1 MKPRNGVLA
10 SRRSALSAM
19 TLSAMAAALLAL
31 PSSGL
36 SADLPGEGKTVRPG
50 YTGLLEER
58 FQTEV
63 VIIGLERLGYEVEEM
78 KLMDV
83 PALHVATGQG
93 DLDFIAAHWDPLQT
107 AFYTQAGGPD
117 TVTKVGTLVEGCMQ
131 GYLIDKRTAD
141 EYHITNIDQLRDPEI
156 AKLFD
161 SDGDGKADLA
171 GCPPGWGCERVVEH
185 HMDAYDLRKTV
196 THRQGQFGAMAADTV
211 TRFKAGER
219 VLYYTYTPLWLS
231 QVLIPGKDVEWLE
244 VPRTDLPEEQQ
255 DLDLNTKLPDG
266 RNIGYPVNVMRVMAN
281 NEFLAENPAARAWF
295 ELVTVPVEDVNA
307 ENLKAHEGEDSFED
321 VRRHAQEWVD
331 AHEEQVSAW
340 LAEAAKA
347 Q

>member
-1 MKPRNGVLA
+1 MNRTERGTLV
-10 SRRSALSAM
+10 SAAIFSAC
-19 TLSAMAAALLAL
+19 LLA
-31 PSSGL
+31 
-36 SADLPGEGKTVRPG
+36 ANYAIAEDLPGMGKTARPG

-63 VIIGLERLGYEVEEM
+63 INIGLEKLGYKVEEM

-93 DLDFIAAHWDPLQT
+93 DIDYIAAHWDPLQT
-107 AFYTQAGGPD
+107 AFYTQAGGEKV
-117 TVTKVGTLVEGCMQ
+117 VTKVGVLVQGCLQ
-131 GYLIDKRTAD
+131 GYLIDKKTAD
-141 EYHITNIDQLRDPEI
+141 QHNISNIDQLRDSEI

-161 SDGDGKADLA
+161 TDGDGKADLA

-185 HMDAYDLRKTV
+185 HMDAYKLRDTV

-231 QVLIPGKDVEWLE
+231 QVLVPGRDVEWLQ

-255 DLDLNTKLPDG
+255 KLNLDTKLPDG
-266 RNIGYPVNVMRVMAN
+266 RNIGFPVNVMRVMAN
-281 NEFLAENPAARAWF
+281 NQFLDANPAAKKWF
-295 ELVTVPVEDVNA
+295 ELATIPVEDVNA
-307 ENLKAHEGEDSFED
+307 ENLKAHNGEDSFDD

-331 AHEEQVSAW
+331 AHKAQVDDWIAQ
-340 LAEAAKA
+340 ATAAAK
-347 Q
+347 